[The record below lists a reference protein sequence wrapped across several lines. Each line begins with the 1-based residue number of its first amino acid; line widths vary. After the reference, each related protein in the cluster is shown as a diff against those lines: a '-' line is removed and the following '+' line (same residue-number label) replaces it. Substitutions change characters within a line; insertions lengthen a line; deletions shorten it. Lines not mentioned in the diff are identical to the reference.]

1 MTNISK
7 RKLPVRDF
15 LLNKV
20 GRQAIIWLENI
31 IERYS
36 LVENSYFVD
45 PNYFCWT
52 AELENNWQTIRQ
64 ELDVILKATEKLPN
78 FQDIS
83 QDQSRISQDDRWK
96 TYFLYGYGIKL
107 EQNCHYC
114 PETTKLIESV
124 PGMKTAFFSI
134 LLPGK
139 HIPEHRG
146 AYKGVLRYHLGLKVP
161 QESDCEASR
170 RHRCHIRV
178 GDEFRTWSEG
188 KSLLFDDSYLHEAWN
203 LTNEIRVVLFMDIVR
218 PCKFPVSLLN
228 SFLIYLIRWSPFIQ
242 DARKNQAKWNERMAK
257 IFEN

>member
-1 MTNISK
+1 MKNISK
-7 RKLPVRDF
+7 KKLLIRDF
-15 LLNKV
+15 FLNQV
-20 GRQAIIWLENI
+20 GKKAIIWLENI
-31 IERYS
+31 IEHYS
-36 LVENSYFVD
+36 LVENSCFVD
-45 PNYFCWT
+45 SNYFSWT
-52 AELENNWQTIRQ
+52 AELEQNWQTIRQ
-64 ELDVILKATEKLPN
+64 ELDIILKATEQLPN

-107 EQNCHYC
+107 EQNCQYC
-114 PETTKLIESV
+114 PSTTKLIECV

-139 HIPEHRG
+139 YIPEHRG

-161 QESDCEASR
+161 QDSENCR
-170 RHRCHIRV
+170 IRV
-178 GDEFRTWSEG
+178 GNEFRTWSEG

-203 LTNEIRVVLFMDIVR
+203 LTDEIRVVLFMDIVR
-218 PCKFPVSLLN
+218 PCKFPISLLN

-242 DARKNQAKWNERMAK
+242 DARKNQEKWNERMAK

>member
-1 MTNISK
+1 MTNILK
-7 RKLPVRDF
+7 RNLPVRDF

-20 GRQAIIWLENI
+20 GKPAIIWLENI

-36 LVENSYFVD
+36 LVENSCFIDPSYFS
-45 PNYFCWT
+45 WT
-52 AELENNWQTIRQ
+52 AELEKNWQAIRQ

-114 PETTKLIESV
+114 PSTTKLIESV

-161 QESDCEASR
+161 QKSD
-170 RHRCHIRV
+170 RCRIRV
-178 GDEFRTWSEG
+178 GDEYRTWSEG

-203 LTNEIRVVLFMDIVR
+203 LTDEIRVVLFMDIVR
-218 PCKFPVSLLN
+218 PCRFPVSLLN
-228 SFLIYLIRWSPFIQ
+228 NFLIYLIRWSPFIQ
-242 DARKNQAKWNERMAK
+242 DARKNQAQWNERMAK